1 MNLYSY
7 YLYTTLLTRNKVRKP
22 LMKKKTLRLIAL
34 ICAATMLTSLPAFAE
49 PAPAP
54 DAWAAGEAVS
64 SDEEAAAPEDAA
76 ETAPV
81 PGESATPDA
90 APSDEPAAAEPVSGE
105 DEAAAAEPA
114 SGEDE
119 AAVTDA
125 EAVPQPADE
134 AAEGGDALPEE
145 ALEETEETDPLM
157 EADGE
162 EFSRE
167 EDGYRLTFMVTSE
180 ADKEV
185 NCKIAQVYRDSGIN
199 VVIPET
205 VSYSGKTYTVTGMPQ
220 VSQHPAYQTI
230 DSSIAAAIETVSFPS
245 TMKTIHGNLFN
256 WHRKKATEEELGI
269 PHYSGNRNVEPIPD
283 TEATLMDIPAF
294 IKNHYTDG
302 CYYAGK
308 CLVRVDPNYRGDLA
322 VKPGTVC
329 ILASALEG
337 CTKIGKVTLP
347 DSVEYIGMFAFAN
360 SGVTAV
366 NLPKNLKKSVDY
378 RVQYGAFYNCQA
390 LEEVKVEASTL
401 DHIPMVCFYNCR
413 SLKGFDFSK
422 VTAVEAYAFA
432 NAFAPGTKVSLGSS
446 CQIFGI
452 SPFAGSGVGELSVD
466 SNIICTAFMDCK
478 SLANDVLG
486 ESDVAVKYVDHRSFA
501 NTAMTTLTIPSC
513 IEYMAGAAFMNNT
526 SLKTLNWYGSNMSSY
541 SPLFAYLGDGTQIAN
556 HPRYSSGED
565 MLDVFEDVPEEGGT
579 AIETLNIYGGLDAKS
594 SNASIYQMMPSLKTV
609 NIKYSVTEIPDQ
621 VFYADTGLKEINLS
635 DPSKLKKVA
644 VRAFALTGLEEAV
657 VMKGVTYGPCV
668 FQGDKYLK
676 KVVVESG
683 ATELGDFMFERCEA
697 LEQVSL
703 PASLKKVNWAAFKD
717 AGNGTRFYLSKNVTL
732 IEDDAFALSSS
743 SMTGPRGL
751 EIILAGDPTIETV
764 HPLPASIPM
773 RDGDNYWLP
782 ISGDSVVYT
791 KMGPAYQ
798 AYKTWVET
806 QEASGPD
813 EEPLPMIYEASYTG
827 PSPVELGTTISKSM
841 VKAVIDGETLPESQY
856 DLLGSTKLETP
867 GFHQITVR
875 FPPLIYGTTSIGQDT
890 ISARFLSDTAKK
902 GPVYRFEQA
911 NIQTVEV
918 QATRFASVAGGNRY
932 KTAAEIAK
940 KAFPTAPAEAILVTG
955 ENFPDALS
963 ANAYAGAKNAPVLL
977 SKLSELPQPTKDLLT
992 KTWSKSVKTVTII
1005 GGGFDKKVE
1014 TALKGCGVTT
1024 IKHIAG
1030 KNRYKTAE
1038 EVCKA
1043 GIEEKLW
1050 NMTWPVAIA
1059 TGQTSADA
1067 LAFSPW
1073 SYGLHLP
1080 ILLAKNGEVSASTKT
1095 LISKFGFVIM
1105 LGSSS
1110 TVKDSCL
1117 SSAQKAAHRYERL
1130 AGSNR
1135 FKTSLAI
1142 AKYFVGT
1149 AHMGSYG
1156 GAAYADGTDEHFP
1169 DALVGGM
1176 LQGQL
1181 RAPIILT
1188 KPGQK
1193 DVKSFTTG
1201 TMNNEDVITSP
1212 VYFLGWAA
1220 KGKSTEYDEITKL
1233 LKQNDG
1239 PAVPQS

>member
-1 MNLYSY
+1 
-7 YLYTTLLTRNKVRKP
+7 
-22 LMKKKTLRLIAL
+22 MKKKTLRLIAL

-81 PGESATPDA
+81 PGESVAPDA
-90 APSDEPAAAEPVSGE
+90 DPSDEPAP
-105 DEAAAAEPA
+105 AEPA

-125 EAVPQPADE
+125 EAVPQPSDE
-134 AAEGGDALPEE
+134 AAEGEEALPEE

-167 EDGYRLTFMVTSE
+167 EDGYLLTFKVTSE

-205 VSYSGKTYTVTGMPQ
+205 VSHSGRTYTVTGMPQ
-220 VSQHPAYQTI
+220 VSQYPACQTI
-230 DSSIAAAIETVSFPS
+230 DSSIAAAIETISFPS

-256 WHRKKATEEELGI
+256 WHRKSATEEELGI
-269 PHYSGNRNVEPIPD
+269 PHYSGNRNVGPIPD
-283 TEATLMDIPAF
+283 TEATLMEIPAF

-337 CTKIGKVTLP
+337 CSKIGKVTLP
-347 DSVEYIGMFAFAN
+347 DSIEYIGMFAFAN
-360 SGVTAV
+360 SSVTAV
-366 NLPKNLKKSVDY
+366 NLPKNLKNTNGY
-378 RVQYGAFYNCQA
+378 RVQHGAFYNCRS
-390 LEEVKVEASTL
+390 LEEVKAEVSTL
-401 DHIPMVCFYNCR
+401 DKIPMVCFYNCR
-413 SLKGFDFSK
+413 SLKNFDFSK

-432 NAFAPGTKVSLGSS
+432 NAFVPGTKVSLGSS
-446 CQIFGI
+446 CKINYGI
-452 SPFAGSGVGELSVD
+452 SPFAGSGAGEVSVD
-466 SNIICTAFMDCK
+466 SNITCTAFMDCK
-478 SLANDVLG
+478 SLTKVTLGKNVKSIQMGAFLNCTSLANDVLG
-486 ESDVAVKYVDHRSFA
+486 GSDVAVKYVDHRSFA

-526 SLKTLNWYGSNMSSY
+526 SLKTLNWYGANMSSY

-635 DPSKLKKVA
+635 DPSKLKKVEA
-644 VRAFALTGLEEAV
+644 RAFALTGLEEAV

-683 ATELGDFMFERCEA
+683 ATELGDFMFNRCDA

-732 IEDDAFALSSS
+732 IEDDAFALSSN

-798 AYKTWVET
+798 AYKTWVEA
-806 QEASGPD
+806 QGESGPD
-813 EEPLPMIYEASYTG
+813 EEGLPMTYEASYTG
-827 PSPVELGTTISKSM
+827 PSPVPSGTTISKSA
-841 VKAVIDGETLPESQY
+841 VKTVIDGETLPASQY
-856 DLLGSTKLETP
+856 RLEGNENLVNP
-867 GFHQITVR
+867 GFHQITVI
-875 FPPLIYGTTSIGQDT
+875 FPPLIYGKTSIGQDT
-890 ISARFLSDTAKK
+890 ISARFLSDTAKR
-902 GPVYRFEQA
+902 GPVYRFENA
-911 NIQTVEV
+911 NIQKVEV
-918 QATRFASVAGGNRY
+918 QVDRFVSVAGGNRY

-1050 NMTWPVAIA
+1050 NMSWPVAIA

-1080 ILLAKNGEVSASTKT
+1080 ILLAKDGEVSASTKT

-1135 FKTSLAI
+1135 YKTSLAI

-1149 AHMGSYG
+1149 AHMGRYG